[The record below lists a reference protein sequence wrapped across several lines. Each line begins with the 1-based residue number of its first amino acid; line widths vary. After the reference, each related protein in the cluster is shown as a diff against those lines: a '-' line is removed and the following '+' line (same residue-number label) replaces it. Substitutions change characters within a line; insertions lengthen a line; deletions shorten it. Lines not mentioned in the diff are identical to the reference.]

1 MKAVWTDVWRAV
13 KGRAIGVAASVC
25 VASVA
30 MAQVAAAQVQTQA
43 SPADATATQ
52 PQQGN
57 KNTQVHTGTSSGL
70 NEDARVRLLLSDHQ
84 FVRVA
89 AELSE
94 LPPEEAQFYRGV
106 LANRE
111 NDSRKSIE
119 LLEPLVAKVA
129 ASGDTEHEK
138 ILRQALAEDYL
149 RDGDWA
155 RAAQQYSILE
165 SRLGSKLSQDEQ
177 DEIEMPLKLLPL
189 AEANPPMTVEQC
201 DAFEMQIGKNPLG
214 LTDVPV
220 FVDARPHTFMLDPT
234 APFNL
239 IARSI
244 AREVGLSVSDQA
256 ATIHTLTGKPMQ
268 VHVAVIPRF
277 TVGGRLTFH
286 NVTAFVF
293 EDGDY
298 QFPESHYQVQGA
310 LGYPAL
316 MALGSLTITAN
327 ATLEIQP
334 ARKPAGANQ
343 PPGANGAQF
352 YLDGD
357 QILAAL
363 GKPGKEGMYVID
375 AAGQQSYLTSR
386 FYDEHMSAFAGAKS
400 EMFRLPAGQGAEPQ
414 PAYTAETV
422 PLTVGSTTTPVH
434 FLPVLTKPLGN
445 RVFDDVMG
453 VLGMDVLDQLQ
464 SYTFDYR
471 TMRFSVKGR

>member
-1 MKAVWTDVWRAV
+1 MKAVLTDVWLAKGPALRIAV
-13 KGRAIGVAASVC
+13 CAL
-25 VASVA
+25 VASAAV
-30 MAQVAAAQVQTQA
+30 AQVPAIQVQTQPGPAA
-43 SPADATATQ
+43 STTAQ
-52 PQQGN
+52 PQQGSQD
-57 KNTQVHTGTSSGL
+57 TQVHTGTSSGL

-89 AELSE
+89 AELNE
-94 LPPEEAQFYRGV
+94 LPPQEAQFYRGV

-111 NDSRKSIE
+111 NDSHKSIA
-119 LLEPLVAKVA
+119 LLEPLVDKVA
-129 ASGDTEHEK
+129 SSGDTEHEK
-138 ILRQALAEDYL
+138 ILRKALAEDYL

-155 RAAQQYSILE
+155 KAAQQYSTLE
-165 SRLGSKLSQDEQ
+165 NRLGSKLSQDEQ

-189 AEANPPMTVEQC
+189 AETNQPMTVEPC
-201 DAFEMQIGKNPLG
+201 DSFEMQIGRNPLG
-214 LTDVPV
+214 LTDIPV

-244 AREVGLSVSDQA
+244 AREVGLNVSDRA

-277 TVGGRLTFH
+277 TVGGRLTFR

-293 EDGDY
+293 DDGDY
-298 QFPESHYQVQGA
+298 QFPKSHYQVQGV

-316 MALGSLTITAN
+316 MALGSLTITAD
-327 ATLEIQP
+327 ATLEIEP
-334 ARKPAGANQ
+334 ARNPETRSRAAGTT
-343 PPGANGAQF
+343 GAQF

-386 FYDEHMSAFAGAKS
+386 FYDENMSAFAGAKIDT
-400 EMFRLPAGQGAEPQ
+400 FTLPTAQAAEPQ

-422 PLTVGSTTTPVH
+422 PLTVGSTTVPVH

-445 RVFDDVMG
+445 SVFDDVMG

-471 TMRFSVKGR
+471 TMRFSAKGR